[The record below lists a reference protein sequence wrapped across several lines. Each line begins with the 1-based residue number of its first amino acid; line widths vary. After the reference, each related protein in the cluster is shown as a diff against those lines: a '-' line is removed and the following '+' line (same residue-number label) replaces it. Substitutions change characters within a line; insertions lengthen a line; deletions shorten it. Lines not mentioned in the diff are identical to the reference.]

1 MNKTGKPI
9 QTFEMMLHTFLS
21 SIYMDNLSIKKGHTK
36 SGGIFLIKYPR

>member
-9 QTFEMMLHTFLS
+9 KTFEITLHTFSS

-36 SGGIFLIKYPR
+36 SGGIFLIKCPR